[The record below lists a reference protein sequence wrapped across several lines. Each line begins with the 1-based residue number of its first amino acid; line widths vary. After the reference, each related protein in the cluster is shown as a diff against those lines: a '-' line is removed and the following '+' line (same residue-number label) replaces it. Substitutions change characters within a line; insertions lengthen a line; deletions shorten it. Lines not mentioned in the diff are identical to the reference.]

1 MSRSQSHPAP
11 TKDPRFKG
19 LWNRAHNR
27 WRMFQ
32 ALKAFEG
39 ALWFCALTLMIW
51 MGVAIWKSDHLI
63 QSPTMLKVLVGLSGL
78 AVFSAWINW
87 VDPKQLAREL
97 DQKFDLK
104 DGSLAALELDENES
118 GVWKS
123 ASIELWSKKLEQS
136 KWSQKWP
143 IRPSRWMILSLLCI
157 GALGSALEARYA
169 VAVKT
174 WEDAQAEN
182 QALQDRLKAVE
193 KMFQDWEK
201 DLEKNPSEE
210 LEKALKDAEPL
221 REKIAENALDER
233 EALLELSRME
243 EQLAKMAEKMKA
255 SSLKPMFGA
264 LAEALEPLPE
274 MKPTAQSL
282 KKGAAKTAEER
293 LSEARKKYENGEV
306 KLPGEMER
314 KSLADKLR
322 ELAEQMLDKGQRQA
336 AESMSQMAEG
346 LEQGTPRE
354 MSEAMESLEESLARE
369 AMMQSIEQSLQA
381 QMGQLQEAKQM
392 VAQGQGEGEEE
403 NSTPFLADQIAEEQE
418 KGIGAGID
426 ETPTGDETKSDAE
439 RKFET
444 LTGQVG
450 DEGDSQSMTLSANQG
465 NLEQDAAYKVEA
477 FDVYE
482 KMSLQSIGDESMP
495 ATHKRMLRQYF
506 QSIRPQTQS
515 AEMEP

>member
-27 WRMFQ
+27 WRIFQ

-39 ALWFCALTLMIW
+39 ALWFCVLALMVW
-51 MGVAIWKSDHLI
+51 MGVAIWNSDHLI

-87 VDPKQLAREL
+87 VDPKRLAREL

-104 DGSLAALELDENES
+104 DGSLAALELDEIES

-123 ASIELWSKKLEQS
+123 ASLELWSKKLEQS

-157 GALGSALEARYA
+157 VTLGSALEARYA
-169 VAVKT
+169 VALKS
-174 WEDAQAEN
+174 WDSALAEN

-193 KMFQDWEK
+193 KMFQEWEK

-221 REKIAENALDER
+221 REKIAENALDQR

-306 KLPGEMER
+306 KLPGEQER

-322 ELAEQMLDKGQRQA
+322 
-336 AESMSQMAEG
+336 
-346 LEQGTPRE
+346 
-354 MSEAMESLEESLARE
+354 
-369 AMMQSIEQSLQA
+369 
-381 QMGQLQEAKQM
+381 
-392 VAQGQGEGEEE
+392 
-403 NSTPFLADQIAEEQE
+403 
-418 KGIGAGID
+418 
-426 ETPTGDETKSDAE
+426 
-439 RKFET
+439 
-444 LTGQVG
+444 
-450 DEGDSQSMTLSANQG
+450 
-465 NLEQDAAYKVEA
+465 
-477 FDVYE
+477 
-482 KMSLQSIGDESMP
+482 
-495 ATHKRMLRQYF
+495 
-506 QSIRPQTQS
+506 
-515 AEMEP
+515 